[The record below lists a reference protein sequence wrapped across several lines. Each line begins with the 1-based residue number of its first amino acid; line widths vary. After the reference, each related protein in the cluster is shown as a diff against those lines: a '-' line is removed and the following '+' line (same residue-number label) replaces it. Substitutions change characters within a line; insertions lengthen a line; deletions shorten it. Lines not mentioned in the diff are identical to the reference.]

1 MQKLFFTAK
10 AKKRLFLV
18 GAMLPILLLFFIFV
32 QVTELLATI
41 IFIVYAILA
50 MILIPFVVDVSS
62 VEEPLW

>member
-1 MQKLFFTAK
+1 MCILEMLKL
-10 AKKRLFLV
+10 V
-18 GAMLPILLLFFIFV
+18 
-32 QVTELLATI
+32 ATI